1 MPAATLMGRCA
12 CCAQPRGV
20 LVAAPGGLLPRQRAW
35 ACLAPA
41 HAHALARS
49 ARTQLNTP
57 CSLSRR
63 WEWRSSHAAW
73 TSWSTPSPPAP
84 VRGARGWW
92 LTRSVWPRRGA
103 QEQHADAP
111 LPPLP
116 PPRAADPVK
125 TLTYALDVSQKLVV
139 SRTFRSEVLRLV
151 IRLYE
156 GVPTPDYA
164 AICQCLT
171 FLDDPA
177 EVAKII
183 HSLLSGSG
191 EGRGLGQ
198 AQCVSAHPWRCCTHH
213 ARGVCAARP
222 PTRGAA
228 ASRAPCS
235 GPGAACLPDCFRPG
249 GQRDAELYGQGA
261 RKGGVGLASPCG
273 QPGSAARLVH
283 GVAVCGT
290 LLAPRGLLPF
300 MCAQVKAQLESLS
313 PGSSGASFF
322 SSGSS
327 SSRTSQL
334 SGTRRRRARR
344 ARRATSAATQPTTTS
359 SASTPCQPIAPC
371 IAASNPTTCSQP

>member
-1 MPAATLMGRCA
+1 M
-12 CCAQPRGV
+12 
-20 LVAAPGGLLPRQRAW
+20 
-35 ACLAPA
+35 
-41 HAHALARS
+41 
-49 ARTQLNTP
+49 
-57 CSLSRR
+57 
-63 WEWRSSHAAW
+63 
-73 TSWSTPSPPAP
+73 
-84 VRGARGWW
+84 
-92 LTRSVWPRRGA
+92 TRSVWPRRGA

-313 PGSSGASFF
+313 PGSSGAGGATPAVAAGGEGMEVEGAGAAEPAAGSYAERHAHF
-322 SSGSS
+322 S
-327 SSRTSQL
+327 TVL
-334 SGTRRRRARR
+334 SGDVPIELERQFLARHNHADLQILKNIKATVENRNRCAARAWSSPPSDGR
-344 ARRATSAATQPTTTS
+344 A
-359 SASTPCQPIAPC
+359 
-371 IAASNPTTCSQP
+371 